1 MEFKV
6 SQLLSLSQRLPYRI
20 NRNIMEFKDT
30 KEQVEANLMLR
41 INRNIMEFKDF
52 LIISAFLVAFT
63 N

>member
-1 MEFKV
+1 MEFKDCIFLPV
-6 SQLLSLSQRLPYRI
+6 HLLPVRI

>member
-1 MEFKV
+1 MDV
-6 SQLLSLSQRLPYRI
+6 VRPQAIADGI

>member
-1 MEFKV
+1 MQKSRMYTLEIG
-6 SQLLSLSQRLPYRI
+6 I

>member
-1 MEFKV
+1 MEFKD
-6 SQLLSLSQRLPYRI
+6 SDPADRDIACHRI

>member
-1 MEFKV
+1 
-6 SQLLSLSQRLPYRI
+6 
-20 NRNIMEFKDT
+20 MEFKDT

-52 LIISAFLVAFT
+52 LIISAFLVALT

>member
-1 MEFKV
+1 MEFKECKIV
-6 SQLLSLSQRLPYRI
+6 KFDILKLG
-20 NRNIMEFKDT
+20 
-30 KEQVEANLMLR
+30 

>member
-6 SQLLSLSQRLPYRI
+6 GWNTSGIISRSRI